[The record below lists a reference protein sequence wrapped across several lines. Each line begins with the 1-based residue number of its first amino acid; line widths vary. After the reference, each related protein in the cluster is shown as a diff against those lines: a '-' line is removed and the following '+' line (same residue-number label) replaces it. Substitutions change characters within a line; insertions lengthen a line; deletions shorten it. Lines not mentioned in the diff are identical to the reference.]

1 MYRFGMQNNAIHMR
15 RSVVF
20 HSSRTSEVGPQ
31 LSQHPCLLA
40 VASVFALIAMTSG
53 ANAGAETIDVA
64 VRDDAHGERADASPE
79 AGKTHFDGSM
89 LMHGLGGERIDTT
102 PFERPNAVMP
112 GLRRADLIVN
122 GQWRGVEEITFRRGA
137 RGDVLPC
144 YDRLLLQRAGVDLD
158 RSARGQDADQP
169 SNPMPDGTI
178 CDALS
183 RYIPGAALSFDAAE
197 QKLYLTVPAF
207 YMRLAGRSTY
217 VDPANWTNGVPAAW
231 LNYSAS
237 GFTTRSG
244 GAESSQLYT
253 GLSMAA
259 SAGRF
264 RIRHNGNFTWSQ
276 RGGARYQRGYVYA
289 QTDLPDWHAQLLA
302 GESSTSGMLFD
313 AVSFR
318 GVQIASDDRM
328 LPDEQRY
335 YAPVVRG
342 VAQSNAKVAIYQ
354 RGYLVHETTVA
365 PGPFAIDNLQAMS
378 YGGDLNVT
386 VTEASGETRSFV
398 VPFATTV
405 QLLRPGSTR
414 FSAMAGRAID
424 LGGNVGTQYVGQFTV
439 QRGVSNAV
447 TAYGGAAFASRY
459 QSVLMGVGLNTS
471 IGGFAA
477 DITIARTQP
486 SGSER
491 LTGSSVRVSYSKN
504 LPNSGTNF
512 SLLAYRYSTKGY
524 LGLRDALLLNGQSNQ
539 GTDAASFARLRNR
552 VDLNVSQQV
561 GRSGSVYANGSAL
574 SYWAGGGQSLSFTLG
589 YSTQWR
595 DATLTASVQRVR
607 NLSARQ
613 SSFGGGSDSTLVSV
627 NVSIPLGRNTRRAPI
642 FSTFM
647 TQDSSAGT
655 SVNASLAGRFGERG
669 DGSYSLSSSYDGN
682 SRAPS
687 GSFGVGYQ
695 LPAASLSAS
704 IGIGSDYQQASASAT
719 GALVLH
725 PGGLT
730 PAPTL
735 SETIGV
741 VHAPHARGAL
751 VANTS
756 ARVDRF
762 GYAIVPSL
770 TPYQLNKIDL
780 DPKDIPDDVELR
792 TVSRSIAPRS
802 GSIVMLSY
810 DTLKARAL
818 LIDAQTEDG
827 RPLPFAA
834 RALDART
841 GAMLGGVGQG
851 SRLLVRSAD
860 DDGQIRV
867 EWGTRADQR
876 CVIDYSVSPQEQTA
890 RGYVTLTRVCRA
902 IPVTAPVAAGRGEG
916 Q

>member
-1 MYRFGMQNNAIHMR
+1 MAAASLFASVSMASETDGFADTASPVTREDTR
-15 RSVVF
+15 RSTTGVK
-20 HSSRTSEVGPQ
+20 SSVPAG
-31 LSQHPCLLA
+31 
-40 VASVFALIAMTSG
+40 G
-53 ANAGAETIDVA
+53 A
-64 VRDDAHGERADASPE
+64 
-79 AGKTHFDGSM
+79 THFDDSM
-89 LMHGLGGERIDTT
+89 LMHGAGSEPIDTT
-102 PFERPNAVMP
+102 PFARPNAVVP
-112 GLRRADLIVN
+112 GLHRADLIVN
-122 GQWRGVEEITFRRGA
+122 GQWRGVEDILFRHDA

-144 YDRLLLQRAGVDLD
+144 YDRALLQRAGIDLD
-158 RSARGQDADQP
+158 RSARGQDGSQP
-169 SNPMPDGTI
+169 LNPMPDGPI

-183 RYIPGAALSFDAAE
+183 RYVPGATLSFDAAE
-197 QKLYLTVPAF
+197 QRLYLTAPQLYV
-207 YMRLAGRSTY
+207 RLANQSAY
-217 VDPANWTNGVPAAW
+217 VDPSNWTNGVPAAW
-231 LNYSAS
+231 LNYNASAY
-237 GFTTRSG
+237 TTRSG
-244 GAESSQLYT
+244 GYEYSQFYT

-259 SAGRF
+259 SAGPV
-264 RIRHNGNFTWSQ
+264 RIRHNGNLTWSQ
-276 RGGARYQRGYVYA
+276 RSGARYQRGYVYA

-302 GESSTSGMLFD
+302 GESSTSGAMFD

-318 GVQIASDDRM
+318 GVQLASDDRM

-342 VAQSNAKVAIYQ
+342 VAQSNAKVSIYQ

-414 FSAMAGRAID
+414 FSVMAGQAIE
-424 LGGNVGTQYVGQFTV
+424 LGGDIGKQYVGQFTV

-459 QSVLMGVGLNTS
+459 QSVLMGVALNTS

-477 DITIARTQP
+477 DITVARTQP
-486 SGSER
+486 RGSER

-524 LGLRDALLLNGQSNQ
+524 LGLRDALLLNGR
-539 GTDAASFARLRNR
+539 GDAGGGAATFARLRDR
-552 VDLNVSQQV
+552 VDLNVSQQI
-561 GRSGSVYANGSAL
+561 GRAGSVYANGSAL
-574 SYWAGGGQSLSFTLG
+574 SYWAGGGRTVSFTLG

-595 DATLTASVQRVR
+595 DATVTASVQRVR
-607 NLSARQ
+607 NLSGREP
-613 SSFGGGSDSTLVSV
+613 SFGGGAGSTLASV
-627 NVSIPLGRNTRRAPI
+627 NVSIPLGRNSRRAPI
-642 FSTFM
+642 FSSLLTH
-647 TQDSSAGT
+647 DSSAGT
-655 SVNASLAGRFGERG
+655 SATASLAGRFGERG
-669 DGSYSLSSSYDGN
+669 DGSYSMASSYDGN
-682 SRAPS
+682 NRASS
-687 GSFGVGYQ
+687 GSFGIGYQ
-695 LPAASLSAS
+695 RPAVSLSANL
-704 IGIGSDYQQASASAT
+704 GIGRDYQQASANAT
-719 GALVLH
+719 GGLVLH

-762 GYAIVPSL
+762 GYAVVPSL
-770 TPYQLNKIDL
+770 IPYQLNKIDI
-780 DPKDIPDDVELR
+780 DPKDIPEDVELK
-792 TVSRSIAPRS
+792 TVSRSVAPRS
-802 GSIVMLSY
+802 GSLVMLSY

-818 LIDAQTEDG
+818 LIDAQTDDG

-841 GAMLGGVGQG
+841 GAALGVVGQG
-851 SRLLVRSAD
+851 SRLFVRSAAE
-860 DDGQIRV
+860 DGQIRV
-867 EWGTRADQR
+867 EWGTRADQQ
-876 CVIDYSVSPQEQTA
+876 CVIDYAVPAAQRLGT
-890 RGYVTLTRVCRA
+890 GYVMLTGTCRA
-902 IPVTAPVAAGRGEG
+902 ATVMPKAVAQSADGVEER
-916 Q
+916 

>member
-1 MYRFGMQNNAIHMR
+1 M
-15 RSVVF
+15 
-20 HSSRTSEVGPQ
+20 
-31 LSQHPCLLA
+31 A
-40 VASVFALIAMTSG
+40 VASVIASIAMTSG
-53 ANAGAETIDVA
+53 ENAVA
-64 VRDDAHGERADASPE
+64 DTAVAVVRDDKRSENADGSPA
-79 AGKTHFDGSM
+79 AGKTHFDDSM
-89 LMHGLGGERIDTT
+89 LMHGPRSEPIDTT
-102 PFERPNAVMP
+102 PFERPNAVEP
-112 GLRRADLIVN
+112 GLHRVELIVN
-122 GQWRGVEEITFRRGA
+122 GQWRGMEDITFHRDA
-137 RGDVLPC
+137 RDDVLPC

-158 RSARGQDADQP
+158 RSARGQDGSQP
-169 SNPMPDGTI
+169 PNPVPEGLI
-178 CDALS
+178 CEAIS
-183 RYIPGAALSFDAAE
+183 RYVPGAALSFDAAE
-197 QKLYLTVPAF
+197 QKLYLTVPRF
-207 YMRLAGRSTY
+207 YMRYAGQSTY

-231 LNYSAS
+231 LNYNAS
-237 GFTTRSG
+237 VFTTRSG
-244 GAESSQLYT
+244 GYESSQLYT

-259 SAGRF
+259 SAGQF
-264 RIRHNGNFTWSQ
+264 RIRHNGNLTWTQ

-386 VTEASGETRSFV
+386 VTEATGETRSFV
-398 VPFATTV
+398 VPFATAV

-424 LGGNVGTQYVGQFTV
+424 VGGGIGTQYVGQFTV
-439 QRGVSNAV
+439 QRGVSNAL
-447 TAYGGAAFASRY
+447 TAYGGAAFANRY

-477 DITIARTQP
+477 DVTIARTQP
-486 SGSER
+486 PGSER
-491 LTGSSVRVSYSKN
+491 LTGSSIRVSYSKN

-524 LGLRDALLLNGQSNQ
+524 LGLRDALLLNGRDDQ
-539 GTDAASFARLRNR
+539 GAATASFARLRNR
-552 VDLNVSQQV
+552 VDLNVSQQI

-613 SSFGGGSDSTLVSV
+613 PSFGGGAGSTLVSL
-627 NVSIPLGRNTRRAPI
+627 NVSIPLGRNARRAPI
-642 FSTFM
+642 FSTLM
-647 TQDSSAGT
+647 THDTRAGT
-655 SVNASLAGRFGERG
+655 SATASLAGRFGEQSA
-669 DGSYSLSSSYDGN
+669 GSYSLSSSYDGN
-682 SRAPS
+682 NRAQS

-695 LPAASLSAS
+695 LPAVSLSANV
-704 IGIGSDYQQASASAT
+704 GLGSDYQQASANAT
-719 GALVLH
+719 GGLVLH

-741 VHAPHARGAL
+741 VRAPHARGAL
-751 VANTS
+751 VGNS
-756 ARVDRF
+756 NARVDRF

-770 TPYQLNKIDL
+770 TPYQLNKIDI
-780 DPKDIPDDVELR
+780 DPKDIPDDVELK
-792 TVSRSIAPRS
+792 TVSRSVAPRS
-802 GSIVMLSY
+802 GSVVLLSY
-810 DTLKARAL
+810 DTQRARAL
-818 LIDAQTEDG
+818 LIDAQTDDG

-841 GAMLGGVGQG
+841 GTMLGAVGQG

-876 CVIDYSVSPQEQTA
+876 CVIDYAVPAQERTA

-902 IPVTAPVAAGRGEG
+902 LPTIAPVAATARGQRVER
-916 Q
+916 

>member
-1 MYRFGMQNNAIHMR
+1 MSASAN
-15 RSVVF
+15 
-20 HSSRTSEVGPQ
+20 
-31 LSQHPCLLA
+31 A
-40 VASVFALIAMTSG
+40 VADAIEPDNVRREG
-53 ANAGAETIDVA
+53 AGSSPNPSPAGA
-64 VRDDAHGERADASPE
+64 
-79 AGKTHFDGSM
+79 THFDDVM
-89 LMHGLGGERIDTT
+89 LMRGPGSEPIDTT
-102 PFERPNAVMP
+102 PFERPDGVVP
-112 GLRRADLIVN
+112 GQHRADLIVN
-122 GQWRGVEEITFRRGA
+122 GQWRGVEDITFRRDE
-137 RGDVLPC
+137 RGDVRPC

-158 RSARGQDADQP
+158 RSERGQDGSQP
-169 SNPMPDGTI
+169 PNPMPDGLF
-178 CDALS
+178 CDAPS
-183 RYIPGAALSFDAAE
+183 RYVPGAVLSFDPAE
-197 QKLYLTVPAF
+197 QKLYLTVPQF
-207 YMRLAGRSTY
+207 YMRLASHSTY
-217 VDPANWTNGVPAAW
+217 VDPANWTNGVPAAL
-231 LNYSAS
+231 LNYNVSA
-237 GFTTRSG
+237 FTTRSG
-244 GAESSQLYT
+244 GYEFSQLYT

-264 RIRHNGNFTWSQ
+264 RIRHNGNLTWSQ
-276 RGGARYQRGYVYA
+276 RGGARYQRGFVYA

-302 GESSTSGMLFD
+302 GESSTSGALFD

-318 GVQIASDDRM
+318 GVQLASDDRM

-335 YAPVVRG
+335 YAPTVRG
-342 VAQSNAKVAIYQ
+342 VAQTNAKVSIYQ

-386 VTEASGETRSFV
+386 VTEANGETRSFV

-424 LGGNVGTQYVGQFTV
+424 LGGDIGTQYVGQFTV
-439 QRGVSNAV
+439 QRGVSNTV
-447 TAYGGAAFASRY
+447 TAYGGAAFANRY
-459 QSVLMGVGLNTS
+459 QSVLMGVALNTS

-477 DITIARTQP
+477 DVTIARTQP
-486 SGSER
+486 PGSDR
-491 LTGSSVRVSYSKN
+491 LTGSSIRVSYSKN

-524 LGLRDALLLNGQSNQ
+524 LGLRDALLLNGRSDQ
-539 GTDAASFARLRNR
+539 GAGAEVFPRLRNR
-552 VDLNVSQQV
+552 VDLNVSQQI
-561 GRSGSVYANGSAL
+561 GRSGNVYANGSAL

-607 NLSARQ
+607 NLSARGP
-613 SSFGGGSDSTLVSV
+613 SSRGGSGSTLVSV
-627 NVSIPLGRNTRRAPI
+627 NVSIPLGHNARRAPI
-642 FSTFM
+642 FSTLV
-647 TQDSSAGT
+647 THDSSAGT
-655 SVNASLAGRFGERG
+655 SATASVAGRFGERS

-682 SRAPS
+682 NRAAS
-687 GSFGVGYQ
+687 GGVGVGYQ
-695 LPAASLSAS
+695 LPSVSLSANF
-704 IGIGSDYQQASASAT
+704 GLGREYQQASANAT
-719 GALVLH
+719 GGLVLH

-770 TPYQLNKIDL
+770 IPYQLNKVDI
-780 DPKDIPDDVELR
+780 DPKDVPDDVELK
-792 TVSRSIAPRS
+792 TVSRSVAPRA
-802 GSIVMLSY
+802 GSVVMLPY

-818 LIDAQTEDG
+818 LIDAQTDDG

-841 GAMLGGVGQG
+841 GAALGVVGQG
-851 SRLLVRSAD
+851 SRLFVRSAAN
-860 DDGQIRV
+860 DGRIRV
-867 EWGTRADQR
+867 EWGARADQQ
-876 CVIDYSVSPQEQTA
+876 CVIDYSVPAAQRTGS
-890 RGYVTLTRVCRA
+890 GYVTMTGTCRVS
-902 IPVTAPVAAGRGEG
+902 TAPPLAAAPSADRVGER
-916 Q
+916 

>member
-1 MYRFGMQNNAIHMR
+1 ML
-15 RSVVF
+15 
-20 HSSRTSEVGPQ
+20 SSAGFQSSCAPRLPQ
-31 LSQHPCLLA
+31 RPCLLA
-40 VASVFALIAMTSG
+40 VASVFASVALASG
-53 ANAGAETIDVA
+53 TNAVADTVDTAAREDARRSPAGATPAAPAGENT
-64 VRDDAHGERADASPE
+64 RFDD
-79 AGKTHFDGSM
+79 SM
-89 LMHGLGGERIDTT
+89 LMHGPDSEPIDTT
-102 PFERPNAVMP
+102 PFERPNAVVP
-112 GLRRADLIVN
+112 GLHRVDLIVN
-122 GQWRGVEEITFRRGA
+122 GQWRGVEDVTFRHDA

-144 YDRLLLQRAGVDLD
+144 YDRMLLQRAGVDLD
-158 RSARGQDADQP
+158 RSARGQDGSQP
-169 SNPMPDGTI
+169 PNPMPDGPI

-183 RYIPGAALSFDAAE
+183 RYVPGGALSFDAAE
-197 QKLYLTVPAF
+197 QKLYLTVPQF
-207 YMRLAGRSTY
+207 YMRLANQSTY

-231 LNYSAS
+231 LNYNASA
-237 GFTTRSG
+237 FTTRSSG
-244 GAESSQLYT
+244 YEFSQLYT

-302 GESSTSGMLFD
+302 GESSTSGAMFD

-318 GVQIASDDRM
+318 GVQLASDDRM
-328 LPDEQRY
+328 LPDEQRN

-342 VAQSNAKVAIYQ
+342 VAQSNAKVSIYQ

-386 VTEASGETRSFV
+386 VTEANGETRSFV

-414 FSAMAGRAID
+414 FSVMAGQAIELSGD
-424 LGGNVGTQYVGQFTV
+424 IGKQYVGQFTV

-447 TAYGGAAFASRY
+447 TAYGGAAFANRY
-459 QSVLMGVGLNTS
+459 QSMLMGVALNTS

-477 DITIARTQP
+477 DVTLARTQP
-486 SGSER
+486 PGSER
-491 LTGSSVRVSYSKN
+491 LTGSSIRVSYSKN

-524 LGLRDALLLNGQSNQ
+524 LGLRDALLLNGRSDQ
-539 GTDAASFARLRNR
+539 GAGAASLTRLRNR

-561 GRSGSVYANGSAL
+561 GRASSVYANGSAL
-574 SYWAGGGQSLSFTLG
+574 SYWAGGQSLSFTLG
-589 YSTQWR
+589 YGTQWR
-595 DATLTASVQRVR
+595 DATVTASVQRVR
-607 NLSARQ
+607 NLSAG
-613 SSFGGGSDSTLVSV
+613 SPSYGGGAGSTLVSL
-627 NVSIPLGRNTRRAPI
+627 NVSIPLGRNSRRAPI
-642 FSTFM
+642 FSTLV
-647 TQDSSAGT
+647 THDSSTGT
-655 SVNASLAGRFGERG
+655 SATASLAGRFGERG

-682 SRAPS
+682 NRASS

-695 LPAASLSAS
+695 RPAVSLAAN
-704 IGIGSDYQQASASAT
+704 IGIGRDYQQASASAT
-719 GALVLH
+719 GGLVLH

-741 VHAPHARGAL
+741 VHVPDARGAL

-770 TPYQLNKIDL
+770 IPYQLNKIDI
-780 DPKDIPDDVELR
+780 DPKDVPEDVELK
-792 TVSRSIAPRS
+792 TVSRSVAPRS

-818 LIDAQTEDG
+818 LIDAQTDDG

-841 GAMLGGVGQG
+841 GAALGVVGQG
-851 SRLLVRSAD
+851 SRLFVRSAEQE
-860 DDGQIRV
+860 GQVRV
-867 EWGTRADQR
+867 EWGARADQQ
-876 CVIDYSVSPQEQTA
+876 CVIDYAVPAAQRSG
-890 RGYVTLTRVCRA
+890 RGYVTLAGTCRA
-902 IPVTAPVAAGRGEG
+902 ATLTPNAVAPSASRLGER
-916 Q
+916 

>member
-1 MYRFGMQNNAIHMR
+1 MFA
-15 RSVVF
+15 SVAV
-20 HSSRTSEVGPQ
+20 TSGTN
-31 LSQHPCLLA
+31 A
-40 VASVFALIAMTSG
+40 VADTVDT
-53 ANAGAETIDVA
+53 VA
-64 VRDDAHGERADASPE
+64 REDARRAAASASPAAPA
-79 AGKTHFDGSM
+79 AGEPHFDDSM
-89 LMHGLGGERIDTT
+89 LMHGPDSEPIDTT
-102 PFERPNAVMP
+102 PFERPNAVAP
-112 GLRRADLIVN
+112 GVHRADLIVN
-122 GQWRGVEEITFRRGA
+122 GQWRGVEDITFRRDA

-144 YDRLLLQRAGVDLD
+144 YDRTLLQRAGVDLD
-158 RSARGQDADQP
+158 RSARGQDGSQLP
-169 SNPMPDGTI
+169 NPMPDGPI
-178 CDALS
+178 CDAPS
-183 RYIPGAALSFDAAE
+183 RYVPGAALSFDAAE
-197 QKLYLTVPAF
+197 QKLYLTVPQF
-207 YMRLAGRSTY
+207 YMRLASQSTY

-231 LNYSAS
+231 LNYNAS
-237 GFTTRSG
+237 VFTTRSSG
-244 GAESSQLYT
+244 YEFSQLYT

-264 RIRHNGNFTWSQ
+264 RIRHNGNLTWSQ

-289 QTDLPDWHAQLLA
+289 QTDLPDWRAQLLA
-302 GESSTSGMLFD
+302 GESSTSGALFD

-318 GVQIASDDRM
+318 GVQLASDDRM

-342 VAQSNAKVAIYQ
+342 VAQSNAKVSIYQ

-386 VTEASGETRSFV
+386 VTEANGETRSFV

-414 FSAMAGRAID
+414 FSAMAGQAIE
-424 LGGNVGTQYVGQFTV
+424 LGGDIGTQYVGQFTV

-447 TAYGGAAFASRY
+447 TAYGGAAFANRY
-459 QSVLMGVGLNTS
+459 QSMLMGVALNTS

-477 DITIARTQP
+477 DVTIARTQP
-486 SGSER
+486 RGSER
-491 LTGSSVRVSYSKN
+491 LTGSSIRVSYSKN

-524 LGLRDALLLNGQSNQ
+524 LGLRDALLLNGQSDQ
-539 GTDAASFARLRNR
+539 GAGAASFSRLRNR
-552 VDLNVSQQV
+552 VDLNVSQQI
-561 GRSGSVYANGSAL
+561 GRSGNLYANGSAL

-595 DATLTASVQRVR
+595 DATVTVSVQRVR
-607 NLSARQ
+607 NLSAREP
-613 SSFGGGSDSTLVSV
+613 SFGGGAGSTLASL
-627 NVSIPLGRNTRRAPI
+627 NVSIPLGRNARRAPI
-642 FSTFM
+642 FSTLM
-647 TQDSSAGT
+647 THDSSAGT
-655 SVNASLAGRFGERG
+655 SATASLAGRFGEQN

-682 SRAPS
+682 NRASS

-695 LPAASLSAS
+695 RPAVSLSANL
-704 IGIGSDYQQASASAT
+704 GIGRDYQQASASAT
-719 GALVLH
+719 GGLVLH

-741 VHAPHARGAL
+741 VHAPNARGAL

-770 TPYQLNKIDL
+770 IPYQLNKIDI
-780 DPKDIPDDVELR
+780 DPKDVPEDVELK
-792 TVSRSIAPRS
+792 TVSHSVAPRS

-818 LIDAQTEDG
+818 LIDAQTDDG

-834 RALDART
+834 RAFDART
-841 GAMLGGVGQG
+841 DAALGVVGQG
-851 SRLLVRSAD
+851 SRLFVRSAEH
-860 DDGQIRV
+860 DGRIRV
-867 EWGTRADQR
+867 EWGTRADQQ
-876 CVIDYSVSPQEQTA
+876 CVIDYAVPAAQRSGS
-890 RGYVTLTRVCRA
+890 GYVTLEGICRA
-902 IPVTAPVAAGRGEG
+902 ATVMPRAAVPSTGGIEER
-916 Q
+916 